1 MPPKKKKFY
10 AYFVPAF
17 AAKSFGNTKAG
28 AIKQGVTDSWAICEK
43 FVSGKTGARFKAFD
57 DRSSAEAW
65 LARGAMYEAKA
76 AQPRPRLEP
85 GVYFDAGTGRG
96 EGVEISVTDEHGK
109 NLLHKAIAA
118 KELNTFGKH
127 LLDNDDAT
135 NNYGELLA
143 LNYALEIA
151 RASGAIEVRMPR
163 DAQER
168 ALMWKGRKSA
178 FAAVG
183 RISPNYYVQD
193 GVIPRSEI
201 GAVLREIADAA
212 GRAGVRVANVF
223 HAGDGNLHPLV
234 LYDARVPGDEESA
247 AQVAG
252 EILKICVRHGGSI
265 TGEHGVGHDKAAYMG
280 EIFNDADLETM
291 NYVRCA
297 FDPAVAFNPGKVF
310 PTPRLCGDRPGAYVA
325 HASETAGMAGRG

>member
-96 EGVEISVTDEHGK
+96 EGVEISVTDEQGK

-151 RASGAIEVRMPR
+151 RKEKIKKVFGDSKLVIEFWSQWRIKRKDLPEATVTLA
-163 DAQER
+163 DEVSR
-168 ALMWKGRKSA
+168 AREDFEKMGGS
-178 FAAVG
+178 VE
-183 RISPNYYVQD
+183 RIS
-193 GVIPRSEI
+193 
-201 GAVLREIADAA
+201 
-212 GRAGVRVANVF
+212 
-223 HAGDGNLHPLV
+223 
-234 LYDARVPGDEESA
+234 
-247 AQVAG
+247 G
-252 EILKICVRHGGSI
+252 E
-265 TGEHGVGHDKAAYMG
+265 
-280 EIFNDADLETM
+280 FNPADLGFH
-291 NYVRCA
+291 R
-297 FDPAVAFNPGKVF
+297 
-310 PTPRLCGDRPGAYVA
+310 
-325 HASETAGMAGRG
+325 